1 MQSRFDPKLVVVVVV
16 GRAFVG
22 ATMGRFA
29 KRVKARTFYRTNA
42 AKRAKTDII
51 RVQTLVQRLDRTRSR
66 EAASYLSRILL
77 LLRVQAVAGTLSLS
91 QARFMAIEQRWILDV
106 TAWMLQSSAKQGGIH
121 AIAQLRRLR
130 RSHALHLREA

>member
-1 MQSRFDPKLVVVVVV
+1 
-16 GRAFVG
+16 
-22 ATMGRFA
+22 MGRFA

-106 TAWMLQSSAKQGGIH
+106 TPLMLQSSADAPLGIYG
-121 AIAQLRRLR
+121 IAQLRRLR
-130 RSHALHLREA
+130 RPHALHLREA